1 MELTMLV
8 SALMTVLCTAGIGFY
23 ARFLVAICK
32 ERKPRV
38 TGYWVR
44 LRRGSGAEP
53 IVELQERTRAVN
65 RAA

>member
-1 MELTMLV
+1 MLV

-38 TGYWVR
+38 SGYWVR
-44 LRRGSGAEP
+44 LHCVSGAEP
-53 IVELQERTRAVN
+53 IVELRERTRAVN

>member
-1 MELTMLV
+1 MLV

-32 ERKPRV
+32 ERKPPLS
-38 TGYWVR
+38 GYWVR
-44 LRRGSGAEP
+44 LRPVSRAEP
-53 IVELQERTRAVN
+53 LVELQERTTAVN

>member
-1 MELTMLV
+1 MLV

-23 ARFLVAICK
+23 ARFLVAICE

-38 TGYWVR
+38 SGYWVR
-44 LRRGSGAEP
+44 LRCVSGAEP
-53 IVELQERTRAVN
+53 IVELRERTRAVN